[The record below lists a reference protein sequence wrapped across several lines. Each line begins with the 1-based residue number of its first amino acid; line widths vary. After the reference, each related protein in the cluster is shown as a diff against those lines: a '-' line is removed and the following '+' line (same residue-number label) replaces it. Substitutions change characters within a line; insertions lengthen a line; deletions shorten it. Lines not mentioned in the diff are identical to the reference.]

1 MLNLLKQ
8 AWNDF
13 TSGLSSIYHFIL
25 NTIATVY
32 GYINRLFDSLSR
44 YAVGVYRELETFAH
58 NVNVWVT
65 RTVSYIYAY
74 IRSEATAI
82 VHWVVGIYDDLRK
95 YAIDVYQ
102 WAIKAYDYILNW
114 VTTVVNAVVKWVIAN
129 IWQPLYNSIRSL
141 FAWIEQYGVWLWD
154 VVSNPEKLVAWLM
167 RYLLSAW
174 LYILRTWSAPIVSW
188 LIQQAY
194 RFIPD
199 IVSLLEDV
207 ISKVL

>member
-13 TSGLSSIYHFIL
+13 TSGISTIYHFVL

-32 GYINRLFDSLSR
+32 GYVNRLFDSLSR

-58 NVNVWVT
+58 NVDVWVT
-65 RTVSYIYAY
+65 RTVSWIIAF
-74 IRSEATAI
+74 IKSEANAI
-82 VHWVVGIYDDLRK
+82 VHWTLKIYDDLRA
-95 YAIDVYQ
+95 YAEAVYQ
-102 WAIKAYDYILNW
+102 WALKYFAYVINW
-114 VTTVVNAVVKWVIAN
+114 VTAN
-129 IWQPLYNSIRSL
+129 LAKFRNWIVQNVWIPLYNYFQSL
-141 FAWIEQYGVWLWD
+141 LSWITKYGLWLYD
-154 VVSNPEKLVAWLM
+154 IVSHPEKLVAWLM

-174 LYILRTWSAPIVSW
+174 LTILKTWATPIVRW
-188 LIQQAY
+188 LIQQSY
-194 RFIPD
+194 KFIPD